1 MAGAEI
7 IIGWRSALIFAV
19 SLPIFISAIILMYRR
34 PERRANIYLALAL
47 MSSVWS
53 MGPQIIGFANAY
65 SVWPGLTFF
74 PFNSELLVPP
84 LIYFYTRAL
93 MMKAPLAWRKLFLIP
108 GVLALIYYLVAFLFL
123 GDFQNKWD
131 FSRTVHSPV
140 IEPIIILATLL
151 MAMICLS
158 MTVSLIRRYR
168 TFLVETESAAQD
180 FDLIWL
186 IWIFGL
192 LGLAGLVWLS
202 LGLVSLLNPDISYV
216 AAYPFQLVVMI
227 IFAALGFTAISQIN
241 KAFPKM
247 DERESSISQTPSEKN
262 WVVEGETLKRAVLSN
277 KWYLEPGL
285 SIRDVAARLSTNETY
300 LSRALNHGIGKNFNR
315 FINELRV
322 DYAKEL
328 IRADAGDL
336 LNIAMDSGF
345 NSKAT
350 FNRVFR
356 DISGETPSAFR
367 KRAERDISNS
377 GI

>member
-1 MAGAEI
+1 MI
-7 IIGWRSALIFAV
+7 
-19 SLPIFISAIILMYRR
+19 
-34 PERRANIYLALAL
+34 
-47 MSSVWS
+47 
-53 MGPQIIGFANAY
+53 
-65 SVWPGLTFF
+65 
-74 PFNSELLVPP
+74 
-84 LIYFYTRAL
+84 
-93 MMKAPLAWRKLFLIP
+93 
-108 GVLALIYYLVAFLFL
+108 AFLVL

-140 IEPIIILATLL
+140 IEPVIILATLL

-158 MTVSLIRRYR
+158 LTVSLIRRYR

-247 DERESSISQTPSEKN
+247 DERESSISKTPSEKN